1 MRDLLIA
8 AIVFGALPVIIF
20 SRPYIGLY
28 LYSWFGY
35 MNPHR
40 LAYGFAYSFPW
51 AYILAIATLFGVLF
65 SKEPKRMPWTREM
78 TVLSLFIVWMLITT
92 VFALYPELA
101 WEQMEKVL
109 KIQIMIF
116 LTPLLIN
123 TRERLRNLVWVI
135 VLSLGFYGV
144 KGGIFTVLTGGSY
157 HVWGPAGSFIEGN
170 NEMALALLMTIPLMR
185 YLQLSEPRK
194 WIRFALGCAMLLS
207 TLSAIGS
214 QSRGALV
221 GAAAIG
227 LFFWL
232 KSRNKAFTAVLI
244 LAAAMLVVSVMP
256 ATWYSRM
263 DTIDNYQQDAS
274 AQGRINAWALAW
286 NVATHRFTGGGFDM
300 FQADTFA
307 AYAPNPN
314 DIHDAHSIYFM
325 ALGHHGFVGLGLFL
339 LLAFLTWRTGSWAIR
354 HAKRD
359 PDKRWAADLAAMCQV
374 SMVGYASAGAFLGLT
389 YFDLYYHILMIIV
402 MTKVI
407 LLREEKLAPKQ
418 AGNGTPNNTAARM
431 NRKMALPKEGA
442 G

>member
-8 AIVFGALPVIIF
+8 AIVFGALPWVIF
-20 SRPYIGLY
+20 SRPHIGLY
-28 LYSWFGY
+28 LYSWIGY

-51 AYILAIATLFGVLF
+51 AYILAVATLVGIFF

-78 TVLSLFIVWMLITT
+78 TVLSLFILWMLVTT
-92 VFALYPELA
+92 AFALYPDLA
-101 WEQMEKVL
+101 WVQMEKVL

-144 KGGIFTVLTGGSY
+144 KGGVFTMLTGGSY
-157 HVWGPAGSFIEGN
+157 HVWGPEESFIGGN
-170 NEMALALLMTIPLMR
+170 NEMALALLMTIPLIR
-185 YLQLSEPRK
+185 YLQLTEPRK
-194 WIRFALGCAMLLS
+194 WLRLALGGAMLLCAVA
-207 TLSAIGS
+207 AIGS

-221 GAAAIG
+221 GAATMG

-232 KSRNKAFTAVLI
+232 KSRNKGFMAIFI
-244 LAAAMLVVSVMP
+244 LVATILVASIMP
-256 ATWYSRM
+256 SSWYSRM
-263 DTIDNYQQDAS
+263 DSIDNYKEDAS
-274 AQGRINAWALAW
+274 AQGRINAWWTAW
-286 NVATHRFTGGGFDM
+286 NVATHRITGGGFDM
-300 FQADTFA
+300 FQVETFQ

-314 DIHDAHSIYFM
+314 DLHDAHSIYFM

-339 LLAFLTWRTGSWAIR
+339 LLAVLAWRTGSWSIR
-354 HAKRD
+354 RAKLD
-359 PDKRWAADLAAMCQV
+359 PEKRWAADLAAMCQV
-374 SMVGYASAGAFLGLT
+374 SMIGYASAGAFLGLT

-402 MTKVI
+402 MSKVV
-407 LLREEKLAPKQ
+407 LLQEEKLASTQ
-418 AGNGTPNNTAARM
+418 AGKGAPNNASARV
-431 NRKMALPKEGA
+431 NRQRTLPTPGA

>member
-20 SRPYIGLY
+20 SRPRIGLY
-28 LYSWFGY
+28 LYSWIGY

-92 VFALYPELA
+92 VFAFYPELA
-101 WEQMEKVL
+101 WVQMEKVA

-123 TRERLRNLVWVI
+123 TRERLRALVWII

-157 HVWGPAGSFIEGN
+157 HVWGPEGSFIGGN

-194 WIRFALGCAMLLS
+194 WLRLALGGAMLLS
-207 TLSAIGS
+207 ALAAIGS
-214 QSRGALV
+214 QSRGALL
-221 GAAAIG
+221 GAAAMG

-232 KSRNKAFTAVLI
+232 KSRNKAFTAILI
-244 LAAAMLVVSVMP
+244 LVAAILVVSIMP
-256 ATWYSRM
+256 STWYSRM
-263 DTIDNYQQDAS
+263 DTIDNYKQDAS
-274 AQGRINAWALAW
+274 AQGRINAWSLAW
-286 NVATHRFTGGGFDM
+286 NVATHRLTGGGFDT
-300 FQADTFA
+300 FQVETFA
-307 AYAPNPN
+307 AYAPDPN

-325 ALGHHGFVGLGLFL
+325 VLGHHGFVGLGLFL
-339 LLAFLTWRTGSWAIR
+339 LLAFFAWRTGSWSIR
-354 HAKRD
+354 HAKHD

-374 SMVGYASAGAFLGLT
+374 SMIGYASAGAFLGLS
-389 YFDLYYHILMIIV
+389 YFDLYYHVLMIIV
-402 MTKVI
+402 MTKVV
-407 LLREEKLAPKQ
+407 LLQEEKLAPKQ
-418 AGNGTPNNTAARM
+418 AGKAVPNNTSARM
-431 NRKMALPKEGA
+431 NRQITIPTKDA

>member
-28 LYSWFGY
+28 LYSWIGY

-40 LAYGFAYSFPW
+40 LTYGFAYAFPW
-51 AYILAIATLFGVLF
+51 AYILAIATLLGVFF

-78 TVLSLFIVWMLITT
+78 TVLLLFILWMLTTT
-92 VFALYPELA
+92 VFALYPDLA
-101 WEQMEKVL
+101 WVQMERVA

-123 TRERLRNLVWVI
+123 TRERLRNLVWII

-144 KGGIFTVLTGGSY
+144 KGGLFTALTGGSY
-157 HVWGPAGSFIEGN
+157 HVWGPEGSFIGGN

-194 WIRFALGCAMLLS
+194 WLRLALGGAMLLS
-207 TLSAIGS
+207 ALAAIGS
-214 QSRGALV
+214 QSRGAFL
-221 GAAAIG
+221 GAAAMG

-232 KSRNKAFTAVLI
+232 KSRNKAFSAMLI
-244 LAAAMLVVSVMP
+244 LVAVILVAAIMP
-256 ATWYSRM
+256 SAWYARL
-263 DTIDNYQQDAS
+263 DTIDNYKQDAS

-286 NVATHRFTGGGFDM
+286 NVATHRVTGGGFDM
-300 FQADTFA
+300 FQVETFA
-307 AYAPNPN
+307 AYAPNPD

-325 ALGHHGFVGLGLFL
+325 VLGHHGFVGLGLFL
-339 LLAFLTWRTGSWAIR
+339 LLAFFAWRTASWSIR

-374 SMVGYASAGAFLGLT
+374 SMVGYASAGAFLGLS
-389 YFDLYYHILMIIV
+389 YFDLYYHVLMIIV
-402 MTKVI
+402 MTKVV
-407 LLREEKLAPKQ
+407 LLQEEKRAP
-418 AGNGTPNNTAARM
+418 TPADKVAPNRPSRRI
-431 NRKMALPKEGA
+431 NRKVPGLIRR
-442 G
+442 

>member
-28 LYSWFGY
+28 LYSWIGY

-40 LAYGFAYSFPW
+40 LTYGFAYAFPW
-51 AYILAIATLFGVLF
+51 AYILAIATLLGVFF

-78 TVLSLFIVWMLITT
+78 TVLLLFILWMLTTT
-92 VFALYPELA
+92 VFALYPDLA
-101 WEQMEKVL
+101 WVQMERVA

-123 TRERLRNLVWVI
+123 TRERLRNLVWII

-144 KGGIFTVLTGGSY
+144 KGGLFTALTGGSY
-157 HVWGPAGSFIEGN
+157 HVWGPEGSFIGGN

-194 WIRFALGCAMLLS
+194 WLRLALGGAMLLS
-207 TLSAIGS
+207 ALAAIGS
-214 QSRGALV
+214 QSRGAFL
-221 GAAAIG
+221 GAAAMG

-232 KSRNKAFTAVLI
+232 KSRNKAFSAMLI
-244 LAAAMLVVSVMP
+244 LVAVILVAAIMP
-256 ATWYSRM
+256 SAWYARL
-263 DTIDNYQQDAS
+263 DTIDNYKQDAS

-286 NVATHRFTGGGFDM
+286 NVATHRVTGGGFDM
-300 FQADTFA
+300 FQVETFA
-307 AYAPNPN
+307 AYAPNPE

-325 ALGHHGFVGLGLFL
+325 VLGHHGFVGLGLFL
-339 LLAFLTWRTGSWAIR
+339 LLAFFAWRTASWSIR

-374 SMVGYASAGAFLGLT
+374 SMIGYASAGAFLGLS
-389 YFDLYYHILMIIV
+389 YFDLYYHVLMIIV
-402 MTKVI
+402 MTKVV
-407 LLREEKLAPKQ
+407 LLQEEKRAP
-418 AGNGTPNNTAARM
+418 TPANKVAANRPSTRI
-431 NRKMALPKEGA
+431 NRKVPGLTRR
-442 G
+442 